1 MIADNRGF
9 ALHNFLSFDRHL
21 HVASLVATSLQVAE
35 HYIGSLLLGQELDG
49 YRSVVAP
56 VVVFMTS
63 ANAGIAIDIELPE
76 NIFMYI
82 RVIVDYGD
90 CVQLL
95 LIIIAYLA
103 AFNIVNALCGNLN
116 KRVFDCRLL

>member
-1 MIADNRGF
+1 MVADNRGF

-35 HYIGSLLLGQELDG
+35 HYIGSLLLGEELDG
-49 YRSVVAP
+49 YRAVVAP

-63 ANAGIAIDIELPE
+63 ANADIAVDTELPE
-76 NIFMYI
+76 NILVYL
-82 RVIVDYGD
+82 RAVNDYRN
-90 CVQLL
+90 VVLL
-95 LIIIAYLA
+95 LIIIIAYLA
-103 AFNIVNALCGNLN
+103 AFNIVNALYGNLS